1 MAQHKS
7 ALKRIRSSST
17 RRLRN
22 RQYRKKYSTIVKSI
36 REAKTKAEG
45 EKLLSAATPYI
56 DQAASKK
63 IIHRNKAGR
72 EKSRLTKFV
81 SKLA

>member
-22 RQYRKKYSTIVKSI
+22 RQYRKKYGTIVKSI

-45 EKLLSAATPYI
+45 EKLLSEATPYI

-63 IIHRNKAGR
+63 IIHRNKASR
-72 EKSRLTKFV
+72 EKSRLTKFI
-81 SKLA
+81 SKL

>member
-22 RQYRKKYSTIVKSI
+22 RQYRKKFSTIVKSI

>member
-7 ALKRIRSSST
+7 AIKRIRSSST

-22 RQYRKKYSTIVKSI
+22 RQYRKKFSTIIKSI

-45 EKLLSAATPYI
+45 EKLLSEATPFI

-63 IIHRNKAGR
+63 IIHRNKANR

-81 SKLA
+81 GKL

>member
-1 MAQHKS
+1 MAHHKS

-22 RQYRKKYSTIVKSI
+22 RQDRKKLTTLTKSV
-36 REAKTKAEG
+36 RAAQTKEEG
-45 EKLLSAATPYI
+45 QKLLALAIPCI
-56 DQAASKK
+56 DQSASMK
-63 IIHRNKAGR
+63 IIHRNKADR

-81 SKLA
+81 NKM

>member
-1 MAQHKS
+1 MAHHKS

-22 RQYRKKYSTIVKSI
+22 RQDRKKLTTLTKSV
-36 REAKTKAEG
+36 RAATTKEEG
-45 EKLLSAATPYI
+45 QKLLALAIPCI
-56 DQAASKK
+56 DQSASMK
-63 IIHRNKAGR
+63 IIHRNKADR

-81 SKLA
+81 NKM